1 MSSTFDP
8 IYQNYINKPV
18 LITHHNHFYNEELE
32 AIDIEVHQN
41 RGNLKN
47 ISYPNRDHDRSI
59 IITNFIPHIHYHT
72 FVSSLPNF
80 HLYEDRTMQTKY
92 NMYLFFH
99 HIRHKLYMD
108 VRYVISQFLVY
119 DYEEIIL

>member
-1 MSSTFDP
+1 MCSTIDP
-8 IYQNYINKPV
+8 IYQYYINKSV
-18 LITHHNHFYNEELE
+18 LITHHNHFYNEGLE
-32 AIDIEVHQN
+32 DIDIEVHQN
-41 RGNLKN
+41 RGILKN
-47 ISYPNRDHDRSI
+47 ISKPNHDHDRSI
-59 IITNFIPHIHYHT
+59 IITNFIPHIHHHT

-80 HLYEDRTMQTKY
+80 HLYEDNTLLTKY

-99 HIRHKLYMD
+99 HIRRKLYMD